1 MEKNMNKKSYNV
13 LNIVVI
19 ILLIVNAV
27 YLITQKKAEKTVTD
41 REPVSV
47 DLVMRALN
55 MKYFKINI
63 DAAAGD
69 ENKGIFLE
77 KVTPNGVVSSREI
90 QNLKY
95 FTKGE
100 TLYLFLREDGEKFI
114 FSMIHAGNT
123 FLFRE
128 TLSPKPFMA
137 VWHTETEFLK
147 IGDFFYRA
155 GNENLTASPDKPH
168 MLQGAE
174 IGFRLNIKKSTL
186 PH

>member
-1 MEKNMNKKSYNV
+1 MNKKSYNV

-90 QNLKY
+90 QNLKH
-95 FTKGE
+95 FPKGE

-137 VWHTETEFLK
+137 MWHT
-147 IGDFFYRA
+147 
-155 GNENLTASPDKPH
+155 GNGNLTASPDKPH

>member
-90 QNLKY
+90 QNLKH
-95 FTKGE
+95 FPKGE
-100 TLYLFLREDGEKFI
+100 TLYLFLREDGEKVYILNDSCWKYIFI
-114 FSMIHAGNT
+114 SGDIIPKTVYGDVAYRNRIFKNRRF
-123 FLFRE
+123 FLSGR
-128 TLSPKPFMA
+128 K
-137 VWHTETEFLK
+137 
-147 IGDFFYRA
+147 
-155 GNENLTASPDKPH
+155 
-168 MLQGAE
+168 
-174 IGFRLNIKKSTL
+174 
-186 PH
+186 